1 MAAGK
6 SPLKVGALICMGLA
20 ALVLVTWVALG
31 ASFVTQY
38 QVAQVVVEEDEFGDA
53 VERTEMVDQ
62 FQFGLL
68 PDRGYDGALPVALF
82 FMVVGAGLAVV
93 GRKREKEAA

>member
-6 SPLKVGALICMGLA
+6 PLGILSAVSFGLA
-20 ALVLVTWVALG
+20 AVVLGVWVALG

-38 QVAQVVVEEDEFGDA
+38 QVAETVVETDEFGDEI
-53 VERTEMVDQ
+53 ERTEMVDQ

-68 PDRGYDGALPVALF
+68 PDRGYDGAAPIAGF
-82 FMVVGAGLAVV
+82 FVVLGAGLGFLAFR
-93 GRKREKEAA
+93 RKKAES